1 MLAIERESSVMG
13 RQRGF
18 SFAYAHEH
26 FRGGM
31 REAFPPLL
39 DIPAEMRAALLDLE
53 RNAGRPA
60 SSTER
65 LEAIKSLAEDE
76 KRDAKA
82 ASRSVL

>member
-1 MLAIERESSVMG
+1 MIAIERGSSAMD
-13 RQRGF
+13 RQRDF

-39 DIPAEMRAALLDLE
+39 DLPEMRAALLILE
-53 RNAGRPA
+53 QAAGQPA
-60 SSTER
+60 SASDR
-65 LEAIKSLAEDE
+65 LDAMKSLAEDE

-82 ASRSVL
+82 AARTGS